1 MQNNTILI
9 QFQNF
14 LSRFSNAKH
23 FADVITTVKKN
34 IVIVHICMVKSQTQP
49 KVLLISNLLYY
60 YCLKLVVIVNVVL
73 YMTIDKQ

>member
-1 MQNNTILI
+1 VQNNTILI

-23 FADVITTVKKN
+23 FANVITIVKKKK

-49 KVLLISNLLYY
+49 KVLLISNLLCY

-73 YMTIDKQ
+73 